1 VITDIKGVKNWV
13 LDVAAWVET
22 FGAEERE
29 LERSQVLDWAYL
41 KDTEFVPV
49 LLYDGV
55 SAKWSGDNLKLT
67 M

>member
-1 VITDIKGVKNWV
+1 M
-13 LDVAAWVET
+13 LDAAAWAET
-22 FGAEERE
+22 LGAEERE
-29 LERSQVLDWAYL
+29 LERSQVLDRAYL

-55 SAKWSGDNLKLT
+55 SAKWSCDNLKLT